1 MAVDVSDA
9 IVLSGRDVFAKRACV
24 ESAIIMRSNL
34 TVASCKTRE
43 IDQCRRSS
51 LTDFR
56 CTLQARTFVQLHLST
71 TTVPVMCSD
80 LGPFLWMKCPE
91 TEYVFQ
97 VSLRGSGGLP
107 GIS

>member
-1 MAVDVSDA
+1 MCGECYNHAFKPDRSIVDRHV
-9 IVLSGRDVFAKRACV
+9 KQ
-24 ESAIIMRSNL
+24 E
-34 TVASCKTRE
+34 K

-56 CTLQARTFVQLHLST
+56 YTLRARISVQQHLST
-71 TTVPVMCSD
+71 TTVPVMYPD

-91 TEYVFQ
+91 TGSVFQ